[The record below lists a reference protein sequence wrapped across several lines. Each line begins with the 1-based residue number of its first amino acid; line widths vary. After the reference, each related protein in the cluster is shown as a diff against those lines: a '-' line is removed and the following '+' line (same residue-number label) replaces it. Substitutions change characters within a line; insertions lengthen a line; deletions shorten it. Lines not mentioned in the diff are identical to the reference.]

1 MSDTVRRDRD
11 HLVLWTRI
19 AIGIVLG
26 VVAGWLIPLPA
37 GATRISHILLGFV
50 VAGLVFALPLL
61 MMAMRLDAAA
71 TVDHVDGLGESRNLV
86 DVLALLAA
94 LASLAGVA
102 NMLLQADGG
111 PRVFEAVVS
120 VATIAVA
127 WLMIH
132 TVYMVRYARH
142 YVNAQP
148 GCITFG
154 GSEGEPRMSDFAYLS
169 FCLGMTFQVSDQTM
183 NTAEVRKIVFF
194 HTLLSYVLGTG
205 IVATTINLVAGLAG

>member
-71 TVDHVDGLGESRNLV
+71 TVDHVDGLGES
-86 DVLALLAA
+86 
-94 LASLAGVA
+94 
-102 NMLLQADGG
+102 
-111 PRVFEAVVS
+111 
-120 VATIAVA
+120 
-127 WLMIH
+127 
-132 TVYMVRYARH
+132 
-142 YVNAQP
+142 
-148 GCITFG
+148 
-154 GSEGEPRMSDFAYLS
+154 
-169 FCLGMTFQVSDQTM
+169 FQVSDQTM